1 MPIDREDKI
10 IEKKEKEK
18 KPLDPHEGS
27 VETVKPR
34 DYIDEEAQELRVQI
48 QHALEQLPGIH
59 EEPAIITELEI
70 LKGELEATRA
80 EAGEKVGEVERE
92 AEASI
97 QSAIAAM
104 NELFPAGVAMREL
117 TEDEREKHGP
127 TVMPFMEMCS
137 QDPLQAL
144 EYFSRIKNT
153 QWKMALL
160 HDYILQGLEI
170 NFPDQALAIFQR
182 EMKKIDVNNEFP
194 PEMMEYVENR
204 IKNTKEREK
213 YEKIK
218 KEISDLLQ
226 IDFLQACI
234 FFQKHYSTQLS
245 EDFGS
250 LIQQE
255 MEKNIDEKFKVSVE
269 EGLHFYEQIP
279 EQTPGLI
286 RQGRNIFS
294 RIEMTIQGVEWEEK
308 KKILFEKFRKAPDIL
323 AIVVSKSNQFT
334 AEEKLDL
341 FERTYEQG
349 NRGLILKDFSPHAF
363 PQPISEELKKKLFLV
378 YKEFCLEQI
387 ILNVDIFSESIDSLD
402 ETTIQKS
409 IDVAIKKLDRILLI
423 GALKRMEASLNR
435 PPINDIY
442 QKTIDSLLS
451 KADNDT
457 VFSLLTVLDLDKQ
470 TQDKCIDILQQ
481 TAQPYDIEILF
492 KYREEGKIQLSPEQE
507 VGCIIRYMQAGGI
520 LTAGSSSDRG
530 QVERLQMF
538 KEKIHTTLENP
549 EETIGLHVLENL
561 SAEVASEFQ
570 DSILKRIHI
579 IAENGG
585 KIIAEVVL
593 QYINKDKDFSQNWP
607 QAVEIFHHLAEA
619 KKTLERGKFHS
630 QPEAEKNITINSIIG
645 AQETLSN
652 KNLRLRLEES
662 FHKYPAIFNRE
673 QLQSLPQESYP
684 GLHLLR
690 SRFLL
695 SSEEIERF
703 CSHMFSG
710 QVLKK
715 QKDKDRFFSFLVEV
729 TEIPVIEKNLKRFVE
744 VALPLMDIMP
754 ESKKKIFE
762 LSQFLRSM
770 AFMEGDKFEEHLMA
784 VNQELASILQ
794 KYKNILEQRKKEW
807 GLPIEKEIETLKNEK
822 DLNKN
827 DDKLLKKTDQK
838 LKKKEAQLHRGPE
851 DRDLAEFKK
860 EGNILA
866 QEELEKLIKNCD
878 ELIPKLFAEKC
889 GANLSLEEIT
899 KFLES
904 FKEPQLV
911 IIYLGKLEAYPHQK
925 KLFQKFIESV
935 AKGNLSETRYEYREH
950 LDMIFAGDSEMENL
964 WKANLQVRKEGEIL
978 SRNEVAYNQM
988 AKQRIKEFITEA
1000 LGHGH
1005 VTGEYK
1011 NALTRYLQ
1019 SEDAEKVK
1027 IRRELQNQLAQF
1039 DSEKPKTAE
1048 QKRLLATYNTMK
1060 LLSLKGEQLREGA
1073 IREKNTLTQETVE
1086 KKIDDLLQEIK
1097 SSFPDHSPF
1106 INDIDAI
1113 KEVITNLKNESKTGE
1128 SSFGLYAEE
1137 SEKPDLMLRMGTDVI
1152 GSCQNVMG
1160 TPELNRNLISYM
1172 MDGKIKTIFVRDM
1185 NGEIVSRAI
1194 MRILYNERA
1203 KKPVIHLEH
1212 SYHRSGAPIDTSNDL
1227 LFTLAQQKAK
1237 GMGVDLVISG
1247 KLKANQELSSY
1258 TDDLISYGGPGDT
1271 EYVDTLRGAQNKQKY
1286 TIPKEKVYSVDLQNS
1301 PGVAIGEVTL

>member
-1 MPIDREDKI
+1 MPIDE
-10 IEKKEKEK
+10 EKKYPDGDRKD
-18 KPLDPHEGS
+18 KPSTLAEEIVENVDP
-27 VETVKPR
+27 K
-34 DYIDEEAQELRVQI
+34 DYIHDEAQTMRVEI

-59 EEPAIITELEI
+59 EEPETIRALEK
-70 LKGELEATRA
+70 LKVELEATRA
-80 EAGEKVGEVERE
+80 EAVEKVDEVERE

-97 QSAIAAM
+97 QNAIAAM
-104 NELFPAGVAMREL
+104 NELFPSGVAMHEP
-117 TEDEREKHGP
+117 TDEEKEKYGP
-127 TVMPFMEMCS
+127 RIMSFMDMCS
-137 QDPLQAL
+137 GDPLHAL
-144 EYFSRIKNT
+144 QYFPKIKNT
-153 QWKMALL
+153 EWKIVLL
-160 HDYILQGLEI
+160 SDYVLPGLEI
-170 NFPDQALAIFQR
+170 NFPDQAFDIFQK
-182 EMKKIDVNNEFP
+182 EMKKVDIHNEFP
-194 PEMMEYVENR
+194 PEMMESIDNR
-204 IKNTKEREK
+204 IKKEKQRKK
-213 YEKIK
+213 YEEIK
-218 KEISDLLQ
+218 KQISDLFP
-226 IDFLQACI
+226 IDFLQAVI
-234 FFQKHYSTQLS
+234 LFQKNYSAQLAQDL
-245 EDFGS
+245 ES
-250 LIQQE
+250 LIQKE
-255 MEKNIDEKFKVSVE
+255 MERNIDEKLKINLE
-269 EGLHFYEQIP
+269 EVLRFYEQIP
-279 EQTPGLI
+279 QETPGLI

-308 KKILFEKFRKAPDIL
+308 KKILFEKFREAPDIL
-323 AIVVSKSNQFT
+323 ASVANKSNQFT

-341 FERTYEQG
+341 FERTYDQG
-349 NRGLILKDFSPHAF
+349 NRGLILKDFSPNAF
-363 PQPISEELKKKLFLV
+363 PQPISEELKNKLFVV

-387 ILNVDIFSESIDSLD
+387 ILNIDIFSESIDSLD

-409 IDVAIKKLDRILLI
+409 INDAIKKADRILLI
-423 GALKRMEASLNR
+423 GALKKMEALLEN
-435 PPINDIY
+435 PTIKNIY
-442 QKTIDSLLS
+442 HKTIDSLLS
-451 KADNDT
+451 KDDNDT
-457 VFSLLTVLDLDKQ
+457 VFSLLIVLDLDKP
-470 TQDKCIDILQQ
+470 TQNKCVDFIQQ
-481 TAQPYDIEILF
+481 TSQPYQIEMLF
-492 KYREEGKIQLSPEQE
+492 KYREEGKIQLSPAQE

-520 LTAGSSSDRG
+520 LTAESSSDRG

-538 KEKIHTTLENP
+538 KEKIHTALENP

-561 SAEVASEFQ
+561 SSEIAQEFQ
-570 DSILKRIHI
+570 DSILKRINI

-585 KIIAEVVL
+585 KIIADVVL
-593 QYINKDKDFSQNWP
+593 QYVKKDQDFSQNWP
-607 QAVEIFHHLAEA
+607 QAVEIFHHIAEA
-619 KKTLERGKFHS
+619 KKTLEREKFHS
-630 QPEAEKNITINSIIG
+630 QPEDEKDITINSIIG

-652 KNLRLRLEES
+652 KNLRLRLQES
-662 FHKYPAIFNRE
+662 FNKHPAIFRRE

-684 GLHLLR
+684 GLHLLS

-729 TEIPVIEKNLKRFVE
+729 TELPVIEKNLKRFVE
-744 VALPLMDIMP
+744 VALPLMDVMP

-770 AFMEGDKFEEHLMA
+770 AFMEGDGFEERLMA
-784 VNQELASILQ
+784 VNQELDSILQ

-807 GLPIEKEIETLKNEK
+807 ALPIEKEIETLKNEK
-822 DLNKN
+822 DLSQHEE
-827 DDKLLKKTDQK
+827 KLLKKIEQK
-838 LKKKEAQLHRGPE
+838 LKKKETQLRRGPE

-860 EGNILA
+860 EGNILV

-911 IIYLGKLEAYPHQK
+911 IVYLGKLEAYPHQK

-950 LDMIFAGDSEMENL
+950 LDRVFAGDNKQMENL
-964 WKANLQVRKEGEIL
+964 WKENLHIEKEGEIL

-1011 NALTRYLQ
+1011 NAMTRYLQ

-1048 QKRLLATYNTMK
+1048 QKRVLATYNTMK
-1060 LLSLKGEQLREGA
+1060 LLSLKGEQLQQGI
-1073 IREKNTLTQETVE
+1073 IREKDMLTQEIVE

-1097 SSFPDHSPF
+1097 SSFPDDSPF

-1113 KEVITNLKNESKTGE
+1113 KEVIVNLKNESKTGE

-1194 MRILYNERA
+1194 MRILYDEKA

-1271 EYVDTLRGAQNKQKY
+1271 EYVDTLRGAENNQKY

-1301 PGVAIGEVTL
+1301 PEAEIV